1 MAPTMTSQ
9 AATMN
14 DESAPLQP
22 DPTKTKQDLMITG
35 FAAFSMVCFSVSLI
49 HLNNFLM
56 QETRFPYAVPLVW
69 FHMTFC
75 STVSFLLFQFF
86 PSFFPAISDPLQKVA
101 IDQTYIVKGCLPIA
115 VVFTAALVLTNLAY
129 THLSVAFLQ
138 MIKETNIIWVYIF
151 SLVVGF
157 EVFGWPQVQ
166 CLMLAAA
173 GMVVTVRGEM
183 HFVMIGFLMQFA
195 AILLECVRIILQGL
209 LLSDTGGGRKL
220 DPLSYVLLI
229 TPICTVL
236 LTLLLVVTVMLPP
249 GVAGLGLALPSYA
262 EVVYWLPWL
271 IGDAAVAFCLNVSI
285 AAIIKRTSP
294 MSYIFC
300 QLMKDMVAVGVG
312 VVFVGEEVSHLQFI
326 GFLVQI
332 SAIVFWSLLKNFPD
346 KFKTG
351 LVDGLASLFFGGK
364 ADTGD
369 VIKVKD
375 AA

>member
-1 MAPTMTSQ
+1 
-9 AATMN
+9 
-14 DESAPLQP
+14 
-22 DPTKTKQDLMITG
+22 MITG

-56 QETRFPYAVPLVW
+56 EETRFPYAVPLVW

-86 PSFFPAISDPLQKVA
+86 PSFFPAISDPLQKVT
-101 IDQTYIVKGCLPIA
+101 IDQTYIIKGCLPIA
-115 VVFTAALVLTNLAY
+115 VFFAAALVLANLAY

-166 CLMLAAA
+166 CLILAAA

-183 HFVMIGFLMQFA
+183 HFVMIGFLMQLA
-195 AILLECVRIILQGL
+195 AILLECGRIILQGL
-209 LLSDTGGGRKL
+209 VLSDTGSGGGRKL

-236 LTLLLVVTVMLPP
+236 LSVLLWVTVMLPP
-249 GVAGLGLALPSYA
+249 GVAGQGLALPSYA

-294 MSYIFC
+294 MSYVFC
-300 QLMKDMVAVGVG
+300 QLMKDIVAVAVG
-312 VVFVGEEVSHLQFI
+312 VVFVGEEVSHLQFL
-326 GFLVQI
+326 GFLIQI
-332 SAIVFWSLLKNFPD
+332 SAIVFWSLLKSFPD

-351 LVDGLASLFFGGK
+351 LVDGLASLLFGGK
-364 ADTGD
+364 TYPVD
-369 VIKVKD
+369 VIKGKD